1 MEKIKKWYRK
11 LNLQNKLRISYIALI
26 LIPVTVICVVYYEVA
41 SQSIIEIAKNN
52 ILEGMIKNVQILDRD
67 LKGIQ
72 ESAQG
77 MNLNNEIYKLLED
90 LPKSSDFEIL
100 QKDKKARL
108 ELQKAF
114 SNEYILTANIFTPEF
129 VYGRLD
135 PSFYRKRKCTC
146 CRTRLYPWQL
156 EQSGWLSSCFRSIK
170 N

>member
-129 VYGRLD
+129 VFGD
-135 PSFYRKRKCTC
+135 NGNAIIPVQNFYESEIYR
-146 CRTRLYPWQL
+146 
-156 EQSGWLSSCFRSIK
+156 EAIK
-170 N
+170 SAGKMK